1 MGVSGLL
8 FDPEL
13 HKCGAKASYA
23 VTGSHVSFL
32 NKKLKLDYWQT
43 TLKMFCPI
51 SHCCTHHTLSE
62 TQQLCCWAVGRK
74 RRPVRGY
81 RVTPRVTVVAQE
93 HSVCV
98 LTVNAGGHKWPS
110 VALRS
115 RCLRWMQTNL
125 HCQYFTLLNHRYVS
139 RFLLWR
145 MSKPGGC
152 MRPSVMSL
160 RVSVLVSTVFAS
172 SSMLLL
178 LSLFSTRCLNCE
190 LPIGSVLPPTI
201 ERNLEE
207 TLTKRVMQ
215 NDIK

>member
-1 MGVSGLL
+1 
-8 FDPEL
+8 
-13 HKCGAKASYA
+13 
-23 VTGSHVSFL
+23 
-32 NKKLKLDYWQT
+32 
-43 TLKMFCPI
+43 MFCP
-51 SHCCTHHTLSE
+51 SWLCCTHHTLSE

-81 RVTPRVTVVAQE
+81 PVTPRVTVVAQE
-93 HSVCV
+93 RSVCV
-98 LTVNAGGHKWPS
+98 LTDDAGGHKGSS

-115 RCLRWMQTNL
+115 RCLRWIQTNL
-125 HCQYFTLLNHRYVS
+125 RCQYFTTVKSQICVS

-152 MRPSVMSL
+152 VRPSVMSW

-178 LSLFSTRCLNCE
+178 LSLFSTRCRNCE

-207 TLTKRVMQ
+207 TLKKRVMQ
-215 NDIK
+215 NDVK